1 VLNDLSQTQQILWAV
16 NIVAGVLLLVLLVV
30 RKNYRAYPAFSI
42 YLLLN
47 LIVGSLAFLVYNRL
61 GFFSNPSWRIAWGMQ
76 ALVLCARGLAVME
89 ICKHLLSH
97 YRGVWALAWRILL
110 GCASLVL
117 LYAGLASRHG
127 LKFVLPKASS
137 ALELAVAAVIV
148 ATFVFLRYYE
158 VEAKREDR
166 SLALG
171 LCLYSCF
178 SVLNNTV
185 LERFPDSY
193 VPLWNFLGMLA
204 FLASMLLW
212 TWALRKPQTERR
224 LKETLLPSGVYQTL
238 APQFNLRLR
247 LLNEQL
253 AQFWKTEATRN

>member
-1 VLNDLSQTQQILWAV
+1 MLKDLSQAQQILWAV
-16 NIVAGVLLLVLLVV
+16 NTVAGVFLLVLIAV
-30 RKNYRAYPAFSI
+30 RKHYRAYPAFSL
-42 YLLLN
+42 YVLLN
-47 LIVGSLAFLVYNRL
+47 LVLGVLIFLVYRRW
-61 GFFSNPSWRIAWGMQ
+61 GFFSNLSWLISWGMQ
-76 ALVLCARGLAVME
+76 ALVLCVRGLAVME
-89 ICKHLLSH
+89 VCKHLLSH

-117 LYAGLASRHG
+117 LYAGLAARHG
-127 LKFVLPKASS
+127 LRFVLPKAER
-137 ALELAVAAVIV
+137 ALELAIAAVIV
-148 ATFVFLRYYE
+148 GVFVFLRYYD

-171 LCLYSCF
+171 FCLYSCF
-178 SVLNNTV
+178 GVLNNTV
-185 LERFPDSY
+185 LERILDSY
-193 VPLWNFLGMLA
+193 VSLWNSLGMLA

-212 TWALRKPQTERR
+212 TWALRKPQTERSLR
-224 LKETLLPSGVYQTL
+224 TLLPAVVYQTL

>member
-1 VLNDLSQTQQILWAV
+1 MLA
-16 NIVAGVLLLVLLVV
+16 V
-30 RKNYRAYPAFSI
+30 RKNYRAYPAVSI

-47 LIVGSLAFLVYNRL
+47 LVLGVLMFLVYRRW
-61 GFFSNPSWRIAWGMQ
+61 GFFSKPSWLISWGVQ

-89 ICKHLLSH
+89 VCKHLLSH

-117 LYAGLASRHG
+117 LYAGLAASHG
-127 LKFVLPKASS
+127 LKFVLPKAER
-137 ALELAVAAVIV
+137 ALELAIAAVIV
-148 ATFVFLRYYE
+148 GVLVFLRYYE

-166 SLALG
+166 SLAIG
-171 LCLYSCF
+171 FCLYSCF

-185 LERFPDSY
+185 LERFLDSY
-193 VPLWNFLGMLA
+193 ASLWNFLGMLA

-212 TWALRKPQTERR
+212 TWALRKPQTERSLR
-224 LKETLLPSGVYQTL
+224 TLLPTGVYQTL

-253 AQFWKTEATRN
+253 VQFWKTEATRN